1 MAAKEVI
8 HFRLPAQLTSCS
20 LFPVL
25 LSIESVSES
34 RSYRKIPE
42 WGLSL
47 SPRISR
53 LRYPCA
59 PTNGMA
65 QPTLL
70 TDRNA
75 SIRRVVSLS

>member
-34 RSYRKIPE
+34 PSDRKIPE
-42 WGLSL
+42 WGLSF
-47 SPRISR
+47 SSEFRGYAIRMPRPMEWHSSG
-53 LRYPCA
+53 
-59 PTNGMA
+59 NG
-65 QPTLL
+65 P
-70 TDRNA
+70 
-75 SIRRVVSLS
+75 SS